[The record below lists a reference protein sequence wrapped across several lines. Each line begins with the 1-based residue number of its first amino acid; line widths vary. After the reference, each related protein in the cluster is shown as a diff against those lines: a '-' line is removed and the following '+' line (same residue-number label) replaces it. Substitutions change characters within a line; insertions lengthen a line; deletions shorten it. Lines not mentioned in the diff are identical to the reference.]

1 MKDKNQKS
9 TSKSDENIFITNSSG
24 VLEIRAPTT
33 TPSDADDISLTISY
47 VTTTSKSITYTAT
60 LLDSKKARLL

>member
-24 VLEIRAPTT
+24 AQTT

-60 LLDSKKARLL
+60 LLDSKKARLF